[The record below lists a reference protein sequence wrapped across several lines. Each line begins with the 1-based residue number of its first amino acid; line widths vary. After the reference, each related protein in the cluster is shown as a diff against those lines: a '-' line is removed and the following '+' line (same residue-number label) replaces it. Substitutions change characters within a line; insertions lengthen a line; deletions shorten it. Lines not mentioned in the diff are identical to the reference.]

1 MVIAVASG
9 KGGTGKTTVSTA
21 LSISAQKEITLLD
34 CDVEGANDELFFG
47 SAEEELTAVTVPI
60 PAVTTDLC
68 DGCGKCQAICEYNA
82 IVIIAKKARVYP
94 ELCHSCGG
102 CALVCPQQA
111 IQESP
116 VRIGTITKSKKG
128 TVTLVSGELE
138 IGRAM
143 SPPVIREVKKHI
155 TAQGI
160 NIIDSPPGTSCPM
173 INAIKRSDF
182 AILVTEPTPFGLH
195 DLVLAVRTVRM
206 LGIPFGVIINRCDS
220 GDERVDTYC
229 SKENIEILM
238 KIPDERK
245 IAEAISRGKTIL
257 DADES
262 YRARFSALLD
272 RIVSLKGGAA

>member
-47 SAEEELTAVTVPI
+47 SGEEKKTAVTVPI
-60 PAVTTDLC
+60 PAVNTDLC
-68 DGCGKCQAICEYNA
+68 DGCGKCQALCEYNA
-82 IVIIAKKARVYP
+82 IVIIAKKSRVFP

-102 CALVCPQQA
+102 CALVCPRNA
-111 IQESP
+111 IQENP
-116 VRIGTITKSKKG
+116 VSIGTITKSKKD
-128 TVTLVSGELE
+128 TITLVSGELE

-143 SPPVIREVKKHI
+143 SPPVIREVKRHI
-155 TAQGI
+155 SKQGI
-160 NIIDSPPGTSCPM
+160 SIIDSPPGTSCPM
-173 INAIKRSDF
+173 INAVKRSDF

-206 LGIPFGVIINRCDS
+206 LGVPFGVIINRCDS

-229 SKENIEILM
+229 SDEKIEILM
-238 KIPDERK
+238 RIPDDRK

-257 DADES
+257 DADGS
-262 YRARFSALLD
+262 YRARFAALLE
-272 RIVSLKGGAA
+272 RIVSLNGGAA